1 MRSQLRWIFLIGCVG
16 GCVEWSS
23 SAWAGQDE
31 EAVHRTITQAVSG
44 AATFSES
51 RDKQAILTLYADD
64 YRGVQDG
71 QAETKAAI
79 EQWLTDY
86 ESELKQGN
94 RLRFIG
100 AVSNLKTGLQGSTAW
115 AIYDY
120 VFQAL
125 RDGELEGQDVGSCT
139 SLLRKEGAAWLIF
152 HEHCSKTKSSK

>member
-1 MRSQLRWIFLIGCVG
+1 MRLQPLWIILLAGLFGWNL
-16 GCVEWSS
+16 

-31 EAVHRTITQAVSG
+31 EAVKQAIQQAVAG
-44 AATFSES
+44 TATFSES
-51 RDKQAILTLYADD
+51 RDKQAVLTLYTDD
-64 YRGVQDG
+64 YVGSQDG

-100 AVSNLKTGLQGSTAW
+100 AVSNLKAGLEGSTAW

-120 VFQAL
+120 VFQAI
-125 RDGELEGQDVGSCT
+125 RDGEIEGQDAGTCT
-139 SLLRKEGAAWLIF
+139 SLLRKEHSAWRIF
-152 HEHCSKTKSSK
+152 HDHCSKSKAAK

>member
-1 MRSQLRWIFLIGCVG
+1 MRFQPLWIMLFAGSFG
-16 GCVEWSS
+16 GWGL

-31 EAVHRTITQAVSG
+31 EAVKQTIRQAVAG
-44 AATFSES
+44 TATFSES
-51 RDKQAILTLYADD
+51 RDKQAVLTLYTDD
-64 YRGVQDG
+64 YAGSQDG

-100 AVSNLKTGLQGSTAW
+100 AVSNLKAGLEGSTAW

-120 VFQAL
+120 VFQAI
-125 RDGELEGQDVGSCT
+125 RDGVIEGQDAGICT
-139 SLLRKEGAAWLIF
+139 SLLRKEHSVWRIF
-152 HEHCSKTKSSK
+152 HDHCSKSKAAK

>member
-1 MRSQLRWIFLIGCVG
+1 MRFQPLWILLLAGSFVG
-16 GCVEWSS
+16 WGL

-31 EAVHRTITQAVSG
+31 EAVKQAIQQAVAG
-44 AATFSES
+44 TATFSEL
-51 RDKQAILTLYADD
+51 RDKQAILMLYSDD
-64 YRGVQDG
+64 YAGIQDG

-100 AVSNLKTGLQGSTAW
+100 AVSNLKTGLDGSTAW

-120 VFQAL
+120 VFQAI
-125 RDGELEGQDVGSCT
+125 RDGEIEGQDAGTCT
-139 SLLRKEGAAWLIF
+139 SLLRKEHSAWRIF
-152 HEHCSKTKSSK
+152 HDHCSKSKPAR

>member
-1 MRSQLRWIFLIGCVG
+1 MRFQPLWIMLFAGSFVG
-16 GCVEWSS
+16 WGL

-31 EAVHRTITQAVSG
+31 EAVKQTIQQAVAG
-44 AATFSES
+44 TAVFSES
-51 RDKQAILTLYADD
+51 RDKQAVLTLYTDD
-64 YRGVQDG
+64 YVGSQDG

-100 AVSNLKTGLQGSTAW
+100 AVSNLKAGLEGSTAW

-120 VFQAL
+120 VFQAI
-125 RDGELEGQDVGSCT
+125 RDGEIEGQDAGTCT
-139 SLLRKEGAAWLIF
+139 SLLRKEHSAWRIF
-152 HEHCSKTKSSK
+152 HDHCSKSKATK